1 MHSERSLAE
10 MMALQKAMLTARNL
24 AHLLADLM
32 VIQTA
37 LLKETHLAHLTGQ
50 TMASQ

>member
-1 MHSERSLAE
+1 MEMHWE
-10 MMALQKAMLTARNL
+10 N
-24 AHLLADLM
+24 LLADLM